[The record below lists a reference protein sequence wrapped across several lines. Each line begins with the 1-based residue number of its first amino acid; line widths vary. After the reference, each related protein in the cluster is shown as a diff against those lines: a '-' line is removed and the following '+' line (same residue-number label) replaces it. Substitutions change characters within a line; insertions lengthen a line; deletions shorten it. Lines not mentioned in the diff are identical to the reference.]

1 MSFVTTRAAP
11 VVAFP
16 PAAETSPLTAAQ
28 LPAYLPRHRGRDD
41 G

>member
-16 PAAETSPLTAAQ
+16 PAAVDVAADGPAQ
-28 LPAYLPRHRGRDD
+28 LPAYLPT
-41 G
+41 